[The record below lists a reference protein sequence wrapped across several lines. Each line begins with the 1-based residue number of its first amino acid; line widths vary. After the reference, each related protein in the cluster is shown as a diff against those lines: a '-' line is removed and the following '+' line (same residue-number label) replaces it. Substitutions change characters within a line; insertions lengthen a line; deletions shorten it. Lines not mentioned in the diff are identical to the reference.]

1 MIHPLNKTLAAA
13 LAVLVMNGLSMPAM
27 AHGGEDH
34 GESKPAVA
42 APTTTQMRTGTAS
55 ADFELVAVVE
65 DSKLMLYLDHFASNE
80 PVADAKLEIESGAF
94 KAMAKPMAAGIY
106 AAPGEH
112 FSSPGQYPLAITV
125 EAGDRFDLLSAT
137 LDRSVPE
144 AGVPHTHGWSEWAV
158 WSGAG
163 ILLLAGAGLIAIR
176 RRKYGTQKK
185 TH

>member
-94 KAMAKPMAAGIY
+94 KAMAKTDGCRYLRGSRRAFFQPRPISAGNY
-106 AAPGEH
+106 G
-112 FSSPGQYPLAITV
+112 GGGRPL
-125 EAGDRFDLLSAT
+125 
-137 LDRSVPE
+137 
-144 AGVPHTHGWSEWAV
+144 
-158 WSGAG
+158 
-163 ILLLAGAGLIAIR
+163 
-176 RRKYGTQKK
+176 
-185 TH
+185 